1 VSVVNTGIAHDADD
15 AIQAAEKHHDYSTR
29 ELNEMNLQC
38 AVSQQESVEIG
49 YRDQRLLVVAHR
61 HKAKALALLRRE
73 VAHHLDVAHG
83 AERPEQLPESLVVG
97 VWRQVVDK
105 QAPATAATIAR

>member
-1 VSVVNTGIAHDADD
+1 MLVVNTGIAHDAED
-15 AIQAAEKHHDYSTR
+15 AIEPVVKQHNYCTC
-29 ELNEMNLQC
+29 ELNEMNLQR
-38 AVSQQESVEIG
+38 AVSQQESVEVG
-49 YRDQRLLVVAHR
+49 YRDQCLLIVAHR
-61 HKAKALALLRRE
+61 HKSEPLALLRRE